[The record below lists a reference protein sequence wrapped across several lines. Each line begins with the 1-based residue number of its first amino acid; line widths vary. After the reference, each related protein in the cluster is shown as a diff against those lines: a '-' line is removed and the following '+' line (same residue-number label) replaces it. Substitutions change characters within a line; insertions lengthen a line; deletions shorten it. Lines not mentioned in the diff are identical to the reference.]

1 MPDGYRQNITRKIEH
16 LGRGMMA
23 DPKIIREGLSEIFSG
38 IAKLKAGYG
47 HRHFTIDGKL
57 VGDIGEVIAEQE
69 FDIRLTEKSVTGYD
83 AQMRDFRR
91 VEVKATFKDNLLFRS
106 IPDYCIGLK
115 LSRDG
120 THEVVFNG
128 PGRYIAEGFPDKVP
142 HAKNQVAYTV
152 KQLARVSALIPEIE
166 RVPRISREP
175 WPEDFAALA
184 AAHAAAVRVT
194 VD

>member
-1 MPDGYRQNITRKIEH
+1 
-16 LGRGMMA
+16 MA
-23 DPKIIREGLSEIFSG
+23 DPKIIKEGLAEIFSG

-69 FDIRLTEKSVTGYD
+69 FDIKLTDKSKTGYD
-83 AQMRDFRR
+83 AHMRDFRR
-91 VEVKATFKDNLLFRS
+91 VEVKATFQTTLLFRS

-120 THEVVFNG
+120 SHEVVFNG

-142 HAKNQVAYTV
+142 HAKNQVGYTIN
-152 KQLARVSALIPEIE
+152 QLARVSALIPEIE
-166 RVPRISREP
+166 RVPPISSAP
-175 WPEDFAALA
+175 WPEDFAIRA
-184 AAHAAAVRVT
+184 AAYAASLAT
-194 VD
+194 SS